1 MVTVHPTITE
11 ETEKPGNK
19 TKIAILSCIHG
30 NMEALE
36 TVFDDVCSQGIE
48 KIICLGDLV
57 GYGPYPNEVVRF
69 IERHNIMTVLGCW
82 DEGIANDN
90 PSCGCKY
97 ISEEEGALGALAFQW
112 TRQAVKTKT
121 QKFLK
126 QLPFGVKRDLLCGD
140 TLFVHGSPR
149 NTSEY
154 LMDSTHELILFER
167 AASGDC
173 EILVCGHTHVPF
185 VKEVSGTLKVNV
197 KESAPDAAAEASPR
211 EITLSPKLI
220 INAGSVGEP
229 RHGGRE
235 STYVVL
241 DSVDRSVS
249 IRTVKYDLEKTVT
262 AMKKKEVP
270 DLLIERMK
278 KAQELTGKFKTVTC
292 SC

>member
-1 MVTVHPTITE
+1 VVTVLPPATKRPESSGNPT
-11 ETEKPGNK
+11 KL
-19 TKIAILSCIHG
+19 AIISCIHG

-36 TVFDDVCSQGIE
+36 TVFDDIRSQGIE
-48 KIICLGDLV
+48 KMICLGDLV

-82 DEGIANDN
+82 DEGIANEN
-90 PSCGCKY
+90 PSCGCSY

-112 TRQAVKTKT
+112 TKQAVNAKT

-185 VKEVSGTLKVNV
+185 VKEVSGTLKVST
-197 KESAPDAAAEASPR
+197 KESAPGISSEGASR
-211 EITLSPKLI
+211 EISLSPKLI

-229 RHGGRE
+229 RHGGKE

-241 DSVDRSVS
+241 DSGDRSVS
-249 IRTVKYDLEKTVT
+249 IRAVQYDVNKTVS
-262 AMKKKEVP
+262 AMKKKSVP

-278 KAQELTGKFKTVTC
+278 AAQELTGKSKTVTC

>member
-1 MVTVHPTITE
+1 MVTVLPPATKRPESSGNPT
-11 ETEKPGNK
+11 KL
-19 TKIAILSCIHG
+19 AIISCIHG

-36 TVFDDVCSQGIE
+36 TVFDDIRSQGIE
-48 KIICLGDLV
+48 KMICLGDLV

-82 DEGIANDN
+82 DEGIANEN
-90 PSCGCKY
+90 PSCGCSY

-112 TRQAVKTKT
+112 TKQAVNAKT

-185 VKEVSGTLKVNV
+185 VKEVSGTLKVST
-197 KESAPDAAAEASPR
+197 KESAPGISSEGASR
-211 EITLSPKLI
+211 EISLSPKLI

-229 RHGGRE
+229 RHGGKE

-241 DSVDRSVS
+241 DSGDRSVS
-249 IRTVKYDLEKTVT
+249 IRAVQYDVNKTVS
-262 AMKKKEVP
+262 AMKKKSVP

-278 KAQELTGKFKTVTC
+278 AAQELTGKSKTVTC